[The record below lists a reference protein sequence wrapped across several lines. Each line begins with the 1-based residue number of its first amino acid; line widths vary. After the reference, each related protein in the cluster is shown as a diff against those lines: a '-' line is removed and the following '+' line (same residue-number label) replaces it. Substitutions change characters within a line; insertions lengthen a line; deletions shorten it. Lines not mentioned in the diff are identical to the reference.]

1 MLISS
6 SCLQVVVG
14 KIPTVHIRNDHIQPI
29 GIPSVYILP
38 FIFCRPSGGYESI
51 RKALKPG
58 SEGSEELSNLGVR
71 AAPRGGL
78 TRALKSYR

>member
-58 SEGSEELSNLGVR
+58 SEGRPSGRIDTRIKEL
-71 AAPRGGL
+71 
-78 TRALKSYR
+78 